1 MKLIFYHLFITRI
14 RKRCIFQSILAT
26 NVIIF
31 QHIITHIH
39 VLYNMMNNVNINEII
54 VIYFSGVHQEPIRT
68 HQESPQNHT
77 ILCNSC
83 WWFLIGSYRVQG
95 GSCFIKRSKCWTN
108 SCIYS
113 FLTLIWHIQVPVR
126 NTSLDTTWVFH
137 LRLFGRFIE
146 VKSNPRR
153 KKLQSVS
160 RLPFS

>member
-95 GSCFIKRSKCWTN
+95 GSCFIKSSKCWTN
-108 SCIYS
+108 SCMYS
-113 FLTLIWHIQVPVR
+113 FL
-126 NTSLDTTWVFH
+126 
-137 LRLFGRFIE
+137 
-146 VKSNPRR
+146 
-153 KKLQSVS
+153 
-160 RLPFS
+160 